1 MAATVSRQLAPGDE
15 DGASRASR
23 RTSKKCEGTGR
34 AEGVDMVGRCSLL
47 VLALLGGCV
56 CEPDHLV
63 DDAYAPAKP
72 YGAEIDACITR
83 HDCDPLCLSLFALGP
98 DQSLVSCA
106 VENVDAQ
113 GTALVEM
120 RSEDYGVCAAQDSG
134 YYGDDG
140 STDTGDDGSTDTGDD
155 GSTDTGDDGSCN
167 DSSCDGG
174 SSDDGS
180 TDTGDDGS
188 TDTGDDGST
197 DDGSTDDGSTD
208 DGGDSGD
215 GGDSSADWVYR
226 PGSTPVKA
234 PAIHALHV
242 SRART

>member
-1 MAATVSRQLAPGDE
+1 
-15 DGASRASR
+15 
-23 RTSKKCEGTGR
+23 
-34 AEGVDMVGRCSLL
+34 MVGRRSLL

-72 YGAEIDACITR
+72 YAAQIDACITR
-83 HDCDPLCLSLFALGP
+83 HDCDPLCLSLFTLGP

-106 VENVDAQ
+106 VEHVDAA

-120 RSEDYGVCAAQDSG
+120 RSEDYGVCAAQDDSG

-140 STDTGDDGSTDTGDD
+140 STDSGDD

-167 DSSCDGG
+167 DSSCDP
-174 SSDDGS
+174 
-180 TDTGDDGS
+180 GDDGS
-188 TDTGDDGST
+188 SDTGDDGST
-197 DDGSTDDGSTD
+197 DDGGDTGDDGGDTGDDGGDTGD

-215 GGDSSADWVYR
+215 GGDTGDDGGWIYH
-226 PGSTPVKA
+226 PGSTPVKPPGIRA
-234 PAIHALHV
+234 FHLGPA
-242 SRART
+242 RK